1 MPRLTHKRKTEY
13 FPIIVERD
21 GYKCF
26 YCEEGFT
33 DNHPPEYDHLND
45 NPEYSRVE
53 NIVLSHRE
61 CNNRKK
67 FYTDWQIKAHEKL
80 EQNERAV
87 LACERKLT
95 DTGTTEELTS
105 SQAINQA
112 TEPIA
117 RQWLEEHL
125 LMEPEINLR
134 DGENAMVNLCRKQT
148 GFGSQSAIRRFIES
162 WANPYNG
169 HLTLSK
175 NENGKTVIRRRTEN

>member
-45 NPEYSRVE
+45 NPEDSRVE
-53 NIVLSHRE
+53 NIVLSHKE

-87 LACERKLT
+87 LACERRLA
-95 DTGTTEELTS
+95 DTGTTDQLTT
-105 SQAINQA
+105 SQQISKALR
-112 TEPIA
+112 PIA
-117 RQWLEEHL
+117 EKWLEEHIL
-125 LMEPEINLR
+125 TEKAVVLR
-134 DGENAMVNLCRKQT
+134 DAVNAIVFLCQKKT
-148 GFGSQSAIRRFIES
+148 GWGSPATVYRYVDE
-162 WANPYNG
+162 WTNPYYG
-169 HLTLSK
+169 RFTLSTD
-175 NENGKTVIRRRTEN
+175 ESGKTIIRIRNEK